1 MLVNLPGEND
11 KIIGK
16 LGQFSDVEDCDIFR
30 FLIPSQPG
38 YLQRQILALGVF
50 SLLLSRRK
58 ALSLL
63 LFQLFIIQTQDQ
75 GDVNINQRG
84 IRLY

>member
-1 MLVNLPGEND
+1 MLVNLPGEKN

-63 LFQLFIIQTQDQ
+63 LFQLLIIQTQDQ